1 MKGMRVIRIPF
12 FCTVPNIRQQI
23 LLLSLDS
30 YLISGSLYHFI
41 YFNKFV
47 YNNIDIPCIKN
58 LLFLKVMFSI
68 SGINL
73 YTIPLSSIIFL
84 PEF

>member
-12 FCTVPNIRQQI
+12 FVLFQI
-23 LLLSLDS
+23 SDNKFLDS

-47 YNNIDIPCIKN
+47 YNN
-58 LLFLKVMFSI
+58 
-68 SGINL
+68 
-73 YTIPLSSIIFL
+73 
-84 PEF
+84 

>member
-12 FCTVPNIRQQI
+12 FVLFQI
-23 LLLSLDS
+23 SDNKFLDS

-47 YNNIDIPCIKN
+47 YNNINIPCIKN